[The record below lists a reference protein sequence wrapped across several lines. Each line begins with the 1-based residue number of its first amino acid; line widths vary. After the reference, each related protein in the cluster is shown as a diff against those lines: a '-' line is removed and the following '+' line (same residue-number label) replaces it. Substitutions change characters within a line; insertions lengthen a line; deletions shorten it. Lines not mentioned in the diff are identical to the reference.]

1 MLPVALVIS
10 FATSIVEQLGN
21 VKIIIIKK
29 NIRIALLIKNNY
41 NIIINMLTLIKSPF
55 IEYKLT
61 ILRNKKTSN
70 SLFRQTMN
78 EISYLIA
85 AEVLKNLKYKKI
97 LIQSPIA
104 KTTGLNL
111 ADSVIIVPILRA
123 GLGLIEGFVKFLPD
137 VEKGHIG
144 LYRDEQTY
152 QPVEYLCKLPKVK
165 NKKIIVLDP
174 MLATGNS
181 SSAAIELI
189 KEKGVRIKD
198 IKFVSLL
205 AAPEGVKNLSKKQKG
220 LHIFTCSLDK
230 SLNKNKYIV
239 PGLGDAGDRYM
250 GT

>member
-1 MLPVALVIS
+1 
-10 FATSIVEQLGN
+10 
-21 VKIIIIKK
+21 
-29 NIRIALLIKNNY
+29 
-41 NIIINMLTLIKSPF
+41 MLTLIKSSF

-85 AEVLKNLKYKKI
+85 ADVLQHLKYKKI
-97 LIQSPIA
+97 SIQSPIM

-111 ADSVIIVPILRA
+111 AEPVIIVPILRA
-123 GLGLIEGFVKFLPD
+123 GLGLVEGFVKFLPE

-152 QPVEYLCKLPKVK
+152 QPVEYLCKLPKTK

-189 KEKGVRIKD
+189 KEKGVKIKD
-198 IKFVSLL
+198 IMLVSLL
-205 AAPEGVKNLSKKQKG
+205 SAPEGVKNLSKKQKG
-220 LHIFTCSLDK
+220 LHIFTCSLDRG
-230 SLNKNKYIV
+230 LNKNKFII

>member
-1 MLPVALVIS
+1 
-10 FATSIVEQLGN
+10 
-21 VKIIIIKK
+21 
-29 NIRIALLIKNNY
+29 
-41 NIIINMLTLIKSPF
+41 MLTLIKSPF

-61 ILRNKKTSN
+61 ILRNKKTPN
-70 SLFRQTMN
+70 ALFRQTMN

-85 AEVLKNLKYKKI
+85 AEVLQYLKYTKI
-97 LIQSPIA
+97 PIQSPIM

-111 ADSVIIVPILRA
+111 ADPVIIVPILRA
-123 GLGLIEGFVKFLPD
+123 GLGLVEGFVKFLPE

-152 QPVEYLCKLPKVK
+152 QPVEYLCKLPKTK

-174 MLATGNS
+174 MLATRNS

-189 KEKGVRIKD
+189 KEKGVKIKD
-198 IKFVSLL
+198 IMLVSLL
-205 AAPEGVKNLSKKQKG
+205 SAPEGVKNLSKKQKG
-220 LHIFTCSLDK
+220 LHIFTCSLDRG
-230 SLNKNKYIV
+230 LNKNKFII

>member
-1 MLPVALVIS
+1 
-10 FATSIVEQLGN
+10 
-21 VKIIIIKK
+21 
-29 NIRIALLIKNNY
+29 
-41 NIIINMLTLIKSPF
+41 MLTLIKSPF

-61 ILRNKKTSN
+61 ILRNRKTSN

-85 AEVLKNLKYKKI
+85 ADVLQYLKYQKIVVQTPLTKKTGLTLKN
-97 LIQSPIA
+97 SP
-104 KTTGLNL
+104 
-111 ADSVIIVPILRA
+111 IIVPILRA
-123 GLGLIEGFVKFLPD
+123 GLGLVEGFVKFLPD

-165 NKKIIVLDP
+165 NKTILVLDP

-181 SSAAIELI
+181 SSAAINLI
-189 KEKGVRIKD
+189 KEKGVSMKD
-198 IKFVSLL
+198 IKLVSLL
-205 AAPEGVKNLSKKQKG
+205 AAPEGVKNLTKKQKG

-230 SLNKNKYIV
+230 GLNKNKFIV

>member
-1 MLPVALVIS
+1 
-10 FATSIVEQLGN
+10 
-21 VKIIIIKK
+21 
-29 NIRIALLIKNNY
+29 
-41 NIIINMLTLIKSPF
+41 MLTLIKSSF
-55 IEYKLT
+55 LEYKLT
-61 ILRNKKTSN
+61 ILRNKKTTN

-85 AEVLKNLKYKKI
+85 GEVLQHLKYNKI
-97 LIQSPIA
+97 TVQTPITKASGLILSSS
-104 KTTGLNL
+104 L
-111 ADSVIIVPILRA
+111 VIVPILRA

-165 NKKIIVLDP
+165 NKIILVLDP

-181 SSAAIELI
+181 SSAAINLI
-189 KEKGVRIKD
+189 KDKGVKIKD
-198 IKFVSLL
+198 IKLVSLL
-205 AAPEGVKNLSKKQKG
+205 AAPEGIKNLTKKHKN

-230 SLNKNKYIV
+230 SLDKNKFIV

>member
-1 MLPVALVIS
+1 
-10 FATSIVEQLGN
+10 
-21 VKIIIIKK
+21 
-29 NIRIALLIKNNY
+29 
-41 NIIINMLTLIKSPF
+41 MLTLIKSPF
-55 IEYKLT
+55 LEYKLT

-85 AEVLKNLKYKKI
+85 GEVLQHLKYNKI
-97 LIQSPIA
+97 TVQTPITKTSGLILSSS
-104 KTTGLNL
+104 L
-111 ADSVIIVPILRA
+111 IIVPILRA

-152 QPVEYLCKLPKVK
+152 QPVEYLCKLPKVE
-165 NKKIIVLDP
+165 NKIILVLDP

-181 SSAAIELI
+181 SSAAINLI
-189 KEKGVRIKD
+189 KDKGVKIKD
-198 IKFVSLL
+198 IKLVSIL
-205 AAPEGVKNLSKKQKG
+205 AAPEGIKNLTKKQKS

-230 SLNKNKYIV
+230 SLDKNKFIV

>member
-1 MLPVALVIS
+1 
-10 FATSIVEQLGN
+10 
-21 VKIIIIKK
+21 
-29 NIRIALLIKNNY
+29 
-41 NIIINMLTLIKSPF
+41 MLTLIKSPF

-61 ILRNKKTSN
+61 VLRNKKTSN

-85 AEVLKNLKYKKI
+85 AEVLQHLEYKKKSVETPLVKTNGLDI
-97 LIQSPIA
+97 KSSP
-104 KTTGLNL
+104 
-111 ADSVIIVPILRA
+111 VIIPILRA

-165 NKKIIVLDP
+165 NKTIIVLDP

-181 SSAAIELI
+181 SAAAIELI
-189 KEKGVRIKD
+189 KDRGVKISKIKL
-198 IKFVSLL
+198 VSLL
-205 AAPEGVKNLSKKQKG
+205 AAPEGIKNLSKKQKG
-220 LHIFTCSLDK
+220 LHIFTCSMEK
-230 SLNKNKYIV
+230 SLNKNKFIL